1 MNYNTKFSDEEQ
13 IRLEELFKEEIK
25 NHSVILNPKK
35 EIYINVKDID
45 VLAEYNKEELYNM
58 IKDFEKKYKYK
69 INIIDNVYD
78 LAVKILHLQK
88 DPYYYYNSF
97 LLKPVYRYDY
107 LYEVNQYTFIDK
119 QFGYIFFNGRT
130 PTKKTIKHFE
140 ELLIKNGNMSK
151 AHCLTDIH

>member
-1 MNYNTKFSDEEQ
+1 MNYNTKFSQEEL
-13 IRLEELFKEEIK
+13 IRLQELFKEEIK

-58 IKDFEKKYKYK
+58 IKVFEKKYNYK
-69 INIIDNVYD
+69 INNIDNVYD

-88 DPYYYYNSF
+88 DPYYYHYSF

-107 LYEVNQYTFIDK
+107 LYKNNEYTFIDK
-119 QFGYIFFNGRT
+119 QFGYNFFNGRT
-130 PTKKTIKHFE
+130 PTKKSIQQFE
-140 ELLIKNGNMSK
+140 QLLIKNGHMSK
-151 AHCLTDIH
+151 ELCLTDIH